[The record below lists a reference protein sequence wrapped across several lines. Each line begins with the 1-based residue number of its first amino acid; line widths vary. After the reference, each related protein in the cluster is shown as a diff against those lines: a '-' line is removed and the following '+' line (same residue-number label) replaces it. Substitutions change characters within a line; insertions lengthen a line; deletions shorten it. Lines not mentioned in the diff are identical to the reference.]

1 MSDVAK
7 QRMPRSALVLIG
19 VQLAIYGLIAWRSP
33 LFDFY
38 AAERE
43 RPLLLAVSLL
53 LTNFALHL
61 WSLAILL
68 KSPDS
73 RSLGWRIVLVALA
86 MRVILIGST
95 PIQEVDI
102 YRYIWDG
109 IVATQGISPFR
120 YPPLAIAD
128 KDKPTNE
135 PELQRLR
142 SLVAQNAG
150 IHETLHRVHF
160 PELPTVY
167 PVCVCGRGPGY
178 ASRLLGNDSPVD
190 HEVMDRC
197 V

>member
-7 QRMPRSALVLIG
+7 QRMSRLVQVLVA
-19 VQLAIYGLIAWRSP
+19 VQLAIYGLIAWLSS

-38 AAERE
+38 ANERE
-43 RPLLLAVSLL
+43 RPLLMVVSLL
-53 LTNFALHL
+53 IANFVLHL

-68 KSPDS
+68 KSLDS
-73 RSLGWRIVLVALA
+73 KNIGWRIVLVASA

-128 KDKPTNE
+128 QDKPTSE
-135 PELQRLR
+135 PEILRLR
-142 SLVAQNAG
+142 S
-150 IHETLHRVHF
+150 
-160 PELPTVY
+160 
-167 PVCVCGRGPGY
+167 
-178 ASRLLGNDSPVD
+178 
-190 HEVMDRC
+190 
-197 V
+197 